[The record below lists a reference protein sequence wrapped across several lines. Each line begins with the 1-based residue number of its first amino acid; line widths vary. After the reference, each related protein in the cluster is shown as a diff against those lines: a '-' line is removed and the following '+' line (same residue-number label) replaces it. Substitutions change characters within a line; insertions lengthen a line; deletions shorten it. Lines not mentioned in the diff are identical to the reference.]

1 MKDPFEH
8 EKNMEH
14 PMYKKGF
21 QYVFDHY
28 GVPRLPSEE
37 LIDLRKKYSKLFD
50 EYKEYQKIALSNT
63 KETTKELKA
72 LDKDID
78 DLITRL
84 KKRDSTIRKLRYENN
99 KKNKHIELLESKL
112 KSLQS
117 KWYLKPFINIT

>member
-99 KKNKHIELLESKL
+99 KKKKHIELLESKL